1 MTKKYSSFKN
11 HQLITENWRK
21 YLAEEEP
28 PAAPTGTL
36 PEEGTRSGDPRDG
49 HNRAYYDSFNPGSI
63 KPTEQMLHK
72 NKDGTY
78 SIVIRLD
85 YNQGVVLWGKMIEGE
100 DFIFVDKVVK
110 SYYVPSG
117 QNP

>member
-1 MTKKYSSFKN
+1 M
-11 HQLITENWRK
+11 
-21 YLAEEEP
+21 LAIWSLWIKGKFIVQ
-28 PAAPTGTL
+28 TGKARL
-36 PEEGTRSGDPRDG
+36 FIDIPRRSGDPRDG